1 MDLAVLQ
8 AKKLVPIS
16 CLNEGGAGRI
26 FDAVEHDGPTVVMN
40 NGHPVCVLLSPKQ
53 YEAMLEMLSDTL
65 LLEEAESRMAMN
77 DDTKNISQEEMMRTL
92 GINQEEL
99 DAIDVEFS

>member
-40 NGHPVCVLLSPKQ
+40 NGHPVCVLLSPK
-53 YEAMLEMLSDTL
+53 T
-65 LLEEAESRMAMN
+65 
-77 DDTKNISQEEMMRTL
+77 
-92 GINQEEL
+92 
-99 DAIDVEFS
+99 V

>member
-26 FDAVEHDGPTVVMN
+26 FDAVEHDGPTVVMY
-40 NGHPVCVLLSPKQ
+40 NGHPVCVLLSPK
-53 YEAMLEMLSDTL
+53 T
-65 LLEEAESRMAMN
+65 
-77 DDTKNISQEEMMRTL
+77 
-92 GINQEEL
+92 
-99 DAIDVEFS
+99 V

>member
-16 CLNEGGAGRI
+16 CLNEGGASRI
-26 FDAVEHDGPTVVMN
+26 FDAVAHDGPTVVMN
-40 NGHPVCVLLSPKQ
+40 NDHPVCVLLSPKQ
-53 YEAMLEMLSDTL
+53 YEVLIEMLSNTL

-77 DDTKNISQEEMMRTL
+77 DDSKNTSQEEMMRAL
-92 GINQEEL
+92 GIRQEEL
-99 DAIDVEFS
+99 DAIDVEIS